1 MFDKN
6 FLWGTASSS
15 YQIEGAFTEDGK
27 GLSIW
32 DTFSNKPGNIAHDE
46 NGNKACDHYSVATD
60 FTAIDNKRRNSF
72 VLLIADSNVIYSISE
87 FSCNCQI
94 LNGIRQTRVN
104 GESFKQQ

>member
-46 NGNKACDHYSVATD
+46 NGNKACDHYHRYREDIALMIKVDGSTV
-60 FTAIDNKRRNSF
+60 RLPSY
-72 VLLIADSNVIYSISE
+72 LLIT
-87 FSCNCQI
+87 
-94 LNGIRQTRVN
+94 LNSYANIFQTV
-104 GESFKQQ
+104 

>member
-46 NGNKACDHYSVATD
+46 NGNKAPLSRGYCTYEKSWYSGIPLFNFMVT
-60 FTAIDNKRRNSF
+60 N
-72 VLLIADSNVIYSISE
+72 IS
-87 FSCNCQI
+87 
-94 LNGIRQTRVN
+94 
-104 GESFKQQ
+104 